1 MMLVAG
7 VDEAGRGPL
16 AGPVVAAAVVFQ
28 PGRRRPAVADSKT
41 LSAAVRARA
50 ALAIRRS
57 AMAWSVAAV
66 GPAEIDRLNIHH
78 ATLLAMRRAVLALRV
93 RPQRAV
99 VDGRFCPDLPMPA
112 VALVGGDARDSAV
125 SAASILAKTYRDY
138 LMVRLDGLYPG
149 YGFARHK
156 GYPTPEHLDAI
167 RRLGVVAVH
176 RRTFAP
182 VREALASHPGVA
194 ALGVG

>member
-1 MMLVAG
+1 
-7 VDEAGRGPL
+7 
-16 AGPVVAAAVVFQ
+16 
-28 PGRRRPAVADSKT
+28 
-41 LSAAVRARA
+41 
-50 ALAIRRS
+50 
-57 AMAWSVAAV
+57 MAWSVAAV